1 MREKNILG
9 LIVIVAVII
18 VASIA
23 GIFYITSSN
32 SYKNVTIDGVV
43 CEVPDNGENIT
54 VKEVASNYHI
64 YEDPKNNLTIIV
76 YNQIENQTQT
86 DDNNTTNTTNYEDQ
100 FIQQK
105 NSVQTGSSMSKEGMS
120 FNKTNN
126 DIYSYYGNY
135 SGKNVLIKT
144 ANENVIVHILKS
156 LQVTPLQPQI
166 AANDTND
173 TNNTTTTDTKV
184 VTKTKVVHVKD
195 SDNDKKDNDTP
206 KPEPPEPL
214 VVNNSSPFTFF

>member
-1 MREKNILG
+1 
-9 LIVIVAVII
+9 
-18 VASIA
+18 
-23 GIFYITSSN
+23 
-32 SYKNVTIDGVV
+32 
-43 CEVPDNGENIT
+43 
-54 VKEVASNYHI
+54 
-64 YEDPKNNLTIIV
+64 
-76 YNQIENQTQT
+76 
-86 DDNNTTNTTNYEDQ
+86 
-100 FIQQK
+100 
-105 NSVQTGSSMSKEGMS
+105 MSKEGMS

-206 KPEPPEPL
+206 KPEPPKPPEP
-214 VVNNSSPFTFF
+214 VDEDWW